1 MNRKAIRTAL
11 ISRVDISDNFS
22 NAHTFDVDVLE
33 QSPNL
38 ADHLN
43 DLINSA
49 DKEKL
54 TPFQEMAKSY
64 SKTKIGGKMDDIT
77 VIVGQVERITLR
89 K

>member
-49 DKEKL
+49 DKEKTL
-54 TPFQEMAKSY
+54 AIARRIQESILKGVDNVSE
-64 SKTKIGGKMDDIT
+64 DILDT
-77 VIVGQVERITLR
+77 FDEPSF
-89 K
+89 